1 MIIPRYQL
9 VCRLA
14 GNDGNCQFRSVSL
27 CKYGTESLHLKLRA
41 LVAIEMKNRGEFYN
55 KFKCHG
61 ERDISKPGTWGGE
74 ATLVALARVTRS
86 KVVVYQGWKVIFTYN
101 GGNSG
106 DIYLDFTGNHYN
118 SLIKKKTSYLNKEE
132 DNVNVKYGQNG
143 QFEKPKKTFRV
154 KSDTKICELLT
165 YNRWACLKIQ
175 PNYDDNYV
183 EEIETL
189 NLIPSTSTR

>member
-1 MIIPRYQL
+1 MIHHGKQHQSHQITMIIPRYQL

-41 LVAIEMKNRGEFYN
+41 LAAIEMKNRGEFYN
-55 KFKCHG
+55 KFKSHG
-61 ERDISKPGTWGGE
+61 ERDISKPGTCGGE

-101 GGNSG
+101 GANSG

-132 DNVNVKYGQNG
+132 DNVNVTYGPNG
-143 QFEKPKKTFRV
+143 QFEKQKKTFRV
-154 KSDTKICELLT
+154 KRETKICELLT
-165 YNRWACLKIQ
+165 YN
-175 PNYDDNYV
+175 
-183 EEIETL
+183 
-189 NLIPSTSTR
+189 

>member
-27 CKYGTESLHLKLRA
+27 CKYGTEGLHLKLRA
-41 LVAIEMKNRGEFYN
+41 LVAIEMKNRGEFYD

-106 DIYLDFTGNHYN
+106 DIYLDLTGNHCN
-118 SLIKKKTSYLNKEE
+118 SLIKKKTSYLNNEE
-132 DNVNVKYGQNG
+132 DIVKVKYGQNG
-143 QFEKPKKTFRV
+143 QFEKPKKSSGLKVTQKV
-154 KSDTKICELLT
+154 VNCLHTTIWT
-165 YNRWACLKIQ
+165 CLKQQ
-175 PNYDDNYV
+175 PNNDENFV
-183 EEIETL
+183 EEIDTS
-189 NLIPSTSTR
+189 NLKPSTSTR

>member
-1 MIIPRYQL
+1 
-9 VCRLA
+9 
-14 GNDGNCQFRSVSL
+14 
-27 CKYGTESLHLKLRA
+27 
-41 LVAIEMKNRGEFYN
+41 MKNRGEFYN
-55 KFKCHG
+55 NFKCHG

-154 KSDTKICELLT
+154 KSDTQICELLT
-165 YNRWACLKIQ
+165 YN
-175 PNYDDNYV
+175 
-183 EEIETL
+183 
-189 NLIPSTSTR
+189 

>member
-101 GGNSG
+101 GGNSALFIQG
-106 DIYLDFTGNHYN
+106 KLNHQFGKHYIFDVNRPFINVRHFVNDTLINDHNSSFDIR
-118 SLIKKKTSYLNKEE
+118 IRNKLTAQR
-132 DNVNVKYGQNG
+132 VN
-143 QFEKPKKTFRV
+143 
-154 KSDTKICELLT
+154 
-165 YNRWACLKIQ
+165 
-175 PNYDDNYV
+175 
-183 EEIETL
+183 
-189 NLIPSTSTR
+189 